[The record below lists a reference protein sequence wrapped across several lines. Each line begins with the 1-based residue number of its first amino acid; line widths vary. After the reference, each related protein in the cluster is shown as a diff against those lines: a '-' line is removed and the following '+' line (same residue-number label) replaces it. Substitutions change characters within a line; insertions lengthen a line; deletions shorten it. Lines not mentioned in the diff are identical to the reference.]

1 MTARPGKA
9 GEVCRA
15 ELVAVLLTK
24 QSSDEGAEMGIPGV
38 VTGPAAGQ
46 QVVGVEPGLDLQ
58 FLDRGG
64 KRLGED
70 SSITPLP
77 LKGVRPD
84 KKAKKKDKDE
94 LGKGNRGTETF
105 FRNGYRAQ
113 LELTQLADNKANIM
127 ITINGVMMSVVIVS
141 SGVLSGQ
148 QMWLLGPAIMLLLT
162 CLASTV
168 YAVLAARPQI
178 DSHSRAREITGDD
191 VRSGRGVLLF
201 FGNFTQISEEDYVAL
216 MLETLDDKTRIY
228 SQMAHHIYRMGE
240 GLKRK
245 FRLLHMSYTVFII
258 GLSLSITIFISSF
271 VAFRGA

>member
-1 MTARPGKA
+1 MRLLLRFDDSGRQIA
-9 GEVCRA
+9 
-15 ELVAVLLTK
+15 AVEEGNRENPVPR
-24 QSSDEGAEMGIPGV
+24 SSVGVIMGIPGI
-38 VTGPAAGQ
+38 VTT
-46 QVVGVEPGLDLQ
+46 PGDSRQ
-58 FLDRGG
+58 PFAVDQAFEVPYERGG
-64 KRLGED
+64 RALDDGRPR
-70 SSITPLP
+70 PLP
-77 LKGVRPD
+77 LAKFPD
-84 KKAKKKDKDE
+84 KKGKKKDKE
-94 LGKGNRGTETF
+94 EPSKGSRGTETF

-148 QMWLLGPAIMLLLT
+148 QLWLLGPAFVLLLT

-178 DSHSRAREITGDD
+178 DSGRHGAEVTGDD
-191 VRSGRGVLLF
+191 VRNGRGILLF

-216 MLETLDDKTRIY
+216 MLETLKDKTRVY

-240 GLKRK
+240 GLRRK

-258 GLSLSITIFISSF
+258 GLSLSIAIFISSF
-271 VAFRGA
+271 LVFRGA